1 VKASLVV
8 GRWSSVVGRWPVFLG
23 SWSLVVGVGT
33 AANASLCS
41 MIQWLNGAMIQWLN
55 DSIPKVSA
63 VIFYTEVGIVTGSML
78 C

>member
-1 VKASLVV
+1 
-8 GRWSSVVGRWPVFLG
+8 
-23 SWSLVVGVGT
+23 
-33 AANASLCS
+33 

>member
-1 VKASLVV
+1 LKASLVV
-8 GRWSSVVGRWPVFLG
+8 GRWSLAGVPWQLVIG
-23 SWSLVVGVGT
+23 SWCWHCGERL
-33 AANASLCS
+33 LCS